1 MACILGAAY
10 PQEMRSSAEI
20 TPANSDEEYVW
31 NFDQIQIDNPN
42 PMAFTR
48 LIYLERIHTLR
59 DTVTRLVRPGSR
71 IADVGCAQGNLAL
84 LLGESGYRVDAY
96 DLNPRFLE
104 YSRKKWTSGEVRWR
118 NANAFEIDER
128 SEYDCVVLGEIL
140 EHVAH
145 PDQLLAQALE
155 LIRPGGYL
163 VATTPNGRFIRNP
176 LPSFDEV
183 IARGDH
189 ARLEAEQFGPGGEH
203 HLFAYTVDELR
214 GHIPAGADLISI
226 AYLGSGLYN
235 SHAQRLL
242 NVRGIGSAYRSLASG
257 VVRVPYLDRLLG
269 STVLLV
275 IRRHGSTSPTR

>member
-1 MACILGAAY
+1 MVTWPDNGAY

-20 TPANSDEEYVW
+20 TPANSDEAYVW

-42 PMAFTR
+42 PNAFTR
-48 LIYLERIHTLR
+48 LIYLERIQTLQN
-59 DTVTRLVRPGSR
+59 TVVQLLGPGSR
-71 IADVGCAQGNLAL
+71 IADIGCAQGNLAL
-84 LLGESGYRVDAY
+84 LLGEAGYSVDAY

-104 YSRKKWTSGEVRWR
+104 YSKKKWTSGDVRWLD
-118 NANAFEIDER
+118 ANAFEIAGNG
-128 SEYDCVVLGEIL
+128 EYDCVVLGEIL

-145 PDQLLAQALE
+145 PDQLLAQALS
-155 LIRPGGYL
+155 LITPGGYL

-176 LPSFDEV
+176 LPSYDEV
-183 IARGDH
+183 IARCDE

-214 GHIPAGADLISI
+214 GHVPVGADLLSIS
-226 AYLGSGLYN
+226 YLGSGLYN

-275 IRRHGSTSPTR
+275 IRRR